1 MGVIKYTKEFIK
13 NFVEENN
20 YEFIGFD
27 EDGYRGIESKII
39 VWCKNINHEPYKV
52 SFRNF
57 KGTGKNKG
65 TRCKQ
70 CYNENRFWSNEKIIN
85 FIEDNN
91 YKVLKILD
99 GYGQNTKVKI
109 WCGNKNHKPYIVTFA
124 NFKGRSNREG
134 TRCPECSL
142 KKSSL
147 SKTKWTEDAIR
158 EYVENNG
165 YVFIKIIEYKYN
177 KSKILIWCGNDDH
190 TYWETRFDSFYYDKH
205 RCPQCNETKGEKSIS
220 DILNKYNIKFKTQY
234 RFDDCRFKQILYF
247 DFYLPQYN
255 CCIEFDGQQHFEI
268 IEWFGGFD
276 GLVEGKIRD
285 TIKNIYCKN
294 NNIKLIRIPYYDLNK
309 IEEILNKELKL
320 NKDK

>member
-27 EDGYRGIESKII
+27 KDGYRGIESNII

-70 CYNENRFWSNEKIIN
+70 CYDENRFWSNERIIN
-85 FIEDNN
+85 FIEDKN

-109 WCGNKNHKPYIVTFA
+109 WCGNENHKPYIVTFA
-124 NFKGRSNREG
+124 NFKGRSNRNG

-142 KKSSL
+142 KKSSS

-165 YVFIKIIEYKYN
+165 YVFIKMIEYKYN

-190 TYWETRFDSFYYDKH
+190 AYWETRFDSFYYDKY
-205 RCPQCNETKGEKSIS
+205 RCPQCNETKGEKGIS
-220 DILNKYNIKFKTQY
+220 DVLNKYNIKFKAQY
-234 RFDDCRFKQILYF
+234 KFNDCKFKHILSF
-247 DFYLPQYN
+247 DFYLPQHN

-276 GLVEGKIRD
+276 GFVEGKIRD

-294 NNIKLIRIPYYDLNK
+294 NEIKLIRIPYYDLNK
-309 IEEILNKELKL
+309 IEETLNKELKL
-320 NKDK
+320 NKI

>member
-39 VWCKNINHEPYKV
+39 VWCKNINHKPYKV
-52 SFRNF
+52 SFGNF
-57 KGTGKNKG
+57 KGRGKNKG

-70 CYNENRFWSNEKIIN
+70 CYDENRFWSNEKIIN
-85 FIEDNN
+85 FIEDKN
-91 YKVLKILD
+91 YKVLEILD

-109 WCGNKNHKPYIVTFA
+109 WCGNENHKPYIVTFA
-124 NFKGRSNREG
+124 NFKGRSNRNG

-158 EYVENNG
+158 EYVENKG

-190 TYWETRFDSFYYDKH
+190 AYWETRFDSFYYDKY

-220 DILNKYNIKFKTQY
+220 DVLNKYNINFKSQYKFNNCKSK
-234 RFDDCRFKQILYF
+234 RELPF
-247 DFYLPQYN
+247 DFYIPNLN
-255 CCIEFDGQQHFEI
+255 IVIEYDGIQHYEI
-268 IEWFGGFD
+268 IKYFSGLDGFITT
-276 GLVEGKIRD
+276 KIHD
-285 TIKNIYCKN
+285 VIKTKYCED
-294 NNIKLIRIPYYDLNK
+294 NNIKLIRIPYWEYDN
-309 IEEILNKELKL
+309 IENILIKELNLK
-320 NKDK
+320 

>member
-1 MGVIKYTKEFIK
+1 MMKTDFGLMK
-13 NFVEENN
+13 
-20 YEFIGFD
+20 
-27 EDGYRGIESKII
+27 
-39 VWCKNINHEPYKV
+39 
-52 SFRNF
+52 
-57 KGTGKNKG
+57 
-65 TRCKQ
+65 
-70 CYNENRFWSNEKIIN
+70 KIIN
-85 FIEDNN
+85 FIEDKN
-91 YKVLKILD
+91 YKVLEILD

-109 WCGNKNHKPYIVTFA
+109 WCGNENHKPYIVTFA
-124 NFKGRSNREG
+124 NFKGRSNRNG

-158 EYVENNG
+158 EYVENKG

-190 TYWETRFDSFYYDKH
+190 AYWETRFDSFYYDKY

-220 DILNKYNIKFKTQY
+220 DVLNKYNIKFKAQY
-234 RFDDCRFKQILYF
+234 KFNDCKFKHILSF
-247 DFYLPQYN
+247 DFYLPQHN

-276 GLVEGKIRD
+276 GFVEGKIRD

-294 NNIKLIRIPYYDLNK
+294 NGIKLIRIPYYDLNK

-320 NKDK
+320 NKI

>member
-39 VWCKNINHEPYKV
+39 VWCKNINHKPYKV
-52 SFRNF
+52 SFGNF
-57 KGTGKNKG
+57 KGRGKNKG

-70 CYNENRFWSNEKIIN
+70 CYDENRFWSNEKIIN
-85 FIEDNN
+85 FIEDKN
-91 YKVLKILD
+91 YKVLEILD

-109 WCGNKNHKPYIVTFA
+109 WCGNENHKPYIVTFA
-124 NFKGRSNREG
+124 NFKGRSNRNG

-158 EYVENNG
+158 EYVENKG

-190 TYWETRFDSFYYDKH
+190 AYWETRFDSFYYDKY

-220 DILNKYNIKFKTQY
+220 DVLNKYNIKFKAQY
-234 RFDDCRFKQILYF
+234 KFNDCKFKHILYF

-276 GLVEGKIRD
+276 GFVEGKIRD

>member
-39 VWCKNINHEPYKV
+39 VWCKNINHKPYKV
-52 SFRNF
+52 SFGNF
-57 KGTGKNKG
+57 KRRGKNKG

-70 CYNENRFWSNEKIIN
+70 CYDKNRFWSHERIIN
-85 FIEDNN
+85 FIEDKN

-109 WCGNKNHKPYIVTFA
+109 WCGNENHKPYIVTFA
-124 NFKGRSNREG
+124 NFKGRSNRNG

-158 EYVENNG
+158 EYVENKG

-190 TYWETRFDSFYYDKH
+190 AYWETRFDSFYYDKY
-205 RCPQCNETKGEKSIS
+205 RCPQCNETKGEKGIS
-220 DILNKYNIKFKTQY
+220 DVLNKYNIKFKAQY
-234 RFDDCRFKQILYF
+234 KFNDCKFKHILSF
-247 DFYLPQYN
+247 DFYLP
-255 CCIEFDGQQHFEI
+255 
-268 IEWFGGFD
+268 
-276 GLVEGKIRD
+276 
-285 TIKNIYCKN
+285 
-294 NNIKLIRIPYYDLNK
+294 
-309 IEEILNKELKL
+309 
-320 NKDK
+320 

>member
-39 VWCKNINHEPYKV
+39 VWCKNINHKPYKV
-52 SFRNF
+52 SFGNF
-57 KGTGKNKG
+57 KGRGKNKG

-70 CYNENRFWSNEKIIN
+70 CYDENRFWSHERIIN
-85 FIEDNN
+85 FIEDKN

-109 WCGNKNHKPYIVTFA
+109 WCVNENHKPYIVTFA
-124 NFKGRSNREG
+124 NFKGRSNRNG

-158 EYVENNG
+158 EYVENKG

-190 TYWETRFDSFYYDKH
+190 AYWETRFDSFYYDKY
-205 RCPQCNETKGEKSIS
+205 RCTQCNETKGEKGIS
-220 DILNKYNIKFKTQY
+220 DVLNKYNIKFKAQY
-234 RFDDCRFKQILYF
+234 KFNDCKFKHILSF
-247 DFYLPQYN
+247 DFYLPQHN

-276 GLVEGKIRD
+276 GFVEGKIRD

-294 NNIKLIRIPYYDLNK
+294 NGIKLIRIPYYDLNK

-320 NKDK
+320 NKI